1 MIKTLFILL
10 FLYSFLFAKPFD
22 YDDISSNFNE
32 KYEKSILKELDIDP
46 DFIYDKRYNDL
57 KNDLKKIDILEFKKS
72 IKKHPKIFFTLEDLI
87 KRSKVPDLFLYMAMV
102 ESKFLV
108 SAKSNKNA
116 AGLWQIVP
124 NTAKTLHLKIDKN
137 IDERLDPIKSTKA
150 AIKYLQYLHERFKKW
165 YLVALAY
172 NCGESRLSKAIK
184 KVEGDN
190 IFLLLDYKKDLLP
203 KETQDYIRR
212 LIVSSLIANSTPI
225 KETIK
230 SYKKEGILK
239 KINIKNKISIKKIAK
254 DLNISS
260 NELRKYNAH
269 ILDGII
275 EKDMQIYIPKNSNYF
290 AKKIIKYRLKK
301 DATLFALSKQLD
313 IPMKKLKKLNPH
325 TKLFIH
331 ANISIN
337 IPYLSNKDTKKLIFK
352 KIDKDYY
359 KTKDN
364 NTTFIYKSKKGDT
377 LFTISLKFNNKIS
390 TIKRL
395 NPNLGYDIP
404 PDTNITLMR

>member
-1 MIKTLFILL
+1 MIKTLFLL
-10 FLYSFLFAKPFD
+10 TFSISFLLSKTFD
-22 YDDISSNFNE
+22 YDDIASNFSE
-32 KYEKSILKELDIDP
+32 KYEKKILKELDIDP
-46 DFIYDKRYNDL
+46 DFIYDKKYNDL

-102 ESKFLV
+102 ESEFLV

-124 NTAKTLHLKIDKN
+124 NTAKTLHLKIDEN

-184 KVEGDN
+184 KVKGDN

-212 LIVSSLIANSTPI
+212 LIVSSLVANSKPV
-225 KETIK
+225 KEIINR
-230 SYKKEGILK
+230 YKKEGILQEIIIK
-239 KINIKNKISIKKIAK
+239 KNSSIKELSN
-254 DLNISS
+254 DLNISTT
-260 NELRKYNAH
+260 LLKRYNAH
-269 ILDGII
+269 ILDGVV
-275 EKDMQIYIPKNSNYF
+275 EKDQKIYIPKNSNYF
-290 AKKIIKYRLKK
+290 AKMIIKYKVKK
-301 DATLFALSKQLD
+301 DTTLFALSKQLD

-390 TIKRL
+390 TIKKL
-395 NPNLGYDIP
+395 NPKLGYDIP
-404 PDTNITLMR
+404 IDTNITLMR